1 MSDPTNGA
9 VRFELDGRPVEAPD
23 DGGSLLDALREA
35 LGVRSVKDGCAPQGQ
50 CGCCTV
56 LVDGEPR
63 VACVTP
69 LRRVAGR
76 TVTTLDGID
85 PHRRDRWAAALCA
98 TGGSQCG
105 FCTPGIVVRLEAEL
119 GAERP
124 DPSRALL
131 AHLCRCTGWLPILE
145 AFDLVRDP
153 TADPVALLEGRDLE
167 AAARRAALEGGVPQ
181 GVGPEVPLG
190 RSPFAEDTAPADAV
204 VAVRSAAG
212 TWVLADT
219 PHAARQLAGI
229 VQGRHGTLEAVPPL
243 AVPAGAWTGALRTA
257 WVEPAY
263 LEPDASWCEPG
274 GSPASPIAAG
284 GAFGGKHGSPLPE
297 IACDLAAEAGR
308 PVRARWSREDVVRF
322 GPKRPPIAAGVDP
335 VGRRA
340 SVVVA
345 RTDGVVDRI
354 RAGFAAV
361 SGSDGWDVEVCEVDV
376 VGPPTSVA
384 LRAAGWAEGAVLAST
399 AIERGPIVVVGNA
412 GGVAAVDV
420 GDDGTI
426 EVVVRCGDPLD
437 AVVVRSYAVGAV
449 HMAVS
454 WVRSEGLAVGD
465 DGVPLGLTVRS
476 AGVLRAV
483 DMPAVR
489 VVVEDASGPPVPVAD
504 AVFAATAAAVWRHD
518 GRPECWPTG
527 RSVR

>member
-1 MSDPTNGA
+1 MSDPTSA
-9 VRFELDGRPVEAPD
+9 VVRFELDGRPVEAPD

-56 LVDGEPR
+56 LVDGAPR

-76 TVTTLDGID
+76 TVTTLDGLD
-85 PHRRDRWAAALCA
+85 AGRRDRWAAALCA

-119 GAERP
+119 LAERP
-124 DPSRALL
+124 DPARALL

-145 AFDLVRDP
+145 AFDLVGDP
-153 TADPVALLEGRDLE
+153 AADPAALLRGRDLD
-167 AAARRAALEGGVPQ
+167 AAARRAELEGGVPQ
-181 GVGPEVPLG
+181 AVGPDVPLG
-190 RSPFAEDTAPADAV
+190 RSPFAEDTAPDGAR
-204 VAVRSAAG
+204 VAVRSADG

-219 PHAARQLAGI
+219 PHAARRLAGI
-229 VQGRHGTLEAVPPL
+229 VQGRHGTVEAVPPL
-243 AVPAGAWTGALRTA
+243 AVPPGAWASVLRTS

-274 GSPASPIAAG
+274 GTPASPVAAG
-284 GAFGGKHGSPLPE
+284 GAFGGKTDSPLPDV
-297 IACDLAAEAGR
+297 ARRLAAAEGR

-340 SVVVA
+340 AVVVA
-345 RTDGVVDRI
+345 RTAGVAEQI

-361 SGSDGWDVEVCEVDV
+361 PGAEGWEVDVTEVDV

-384 LRAAGWAEGAVLAST
+384 LRAAGWAEGVVLAST
-399 AIERGPIVVVGNA
+399 AVGDGPITVRGPA
-412 GGVAAVDV
+412 GGTATVDV
-420 GDDGTI
+420 AEDGTI
-426 EVVVRCGDPLD
+426 EVGVACGDPLD
-437 AVVVRSYAVGAV
+437 EVVVRSYVVGAV

-454 WVRSEGLAVGD
+454 WVCAESLAVGG
-465 DGVPLGLTVRS
+465 DGEPLGLTVRS

-483 DMPAVR
+483 DMPPVR
-489 VVVEDASGPPVPVAD
+489 VVVEDGAGAPVPVAD
-504 AVFAATAAAVWRHD
+504 AVFAAAAAAVWRRQ
-518 GRPECWPTG
+518 GRPDSWPTG